1 MFLGSMVPAA
11 RKPGEDDVAR
21 AFVSVQSVLD
31 RIRRG
36 ELHAGDAER
45 IQLTQALAA
54 LRELRPA

>member
-1 MFLGSMVPAA
+1 MFSGSMVSTA

-36 ELHAGDAER
+36 ELNAGDAER
-45 IQLTQALAA
+45 IQLMQALDA

>member
-1 MFLGSMVPAA
+1 MVSTA

-45 IQLTQALAA
+45 IQLTQALDA